1 MNFEFLKKI
10 QQFEK
15 LYTSCCE
22 AEKYVRKDPNVSA
35 SAARRSIEYIV
46 KLIYSSSVTPY
57 IEGLSVYDMLTDPQF
72 MRHMDDSELINEIH
86 AIRRA
91 GNRAVHEGTVDQNE
105 AEQVLQKL
113 HHVIGEV
120 CIFLGLVDSYPPF
133 VDPERIQTNEDT
145 YPQSE
150 IELEISNDL
159 VRLLHT
165 HIAAHPSVSQTRSA
179 INVHIPVKERKNS
192 ETRID
197 PAANSKSALYASE
210 EFLKEMLPT
219 VRTEVN
225 RHKCIITL
233 KAKDGKTVAASVKSG
248 CPQIGS
254 VVDGEIVI
262 LPGID
267 FILYAPDFSTEEPLI
282 AQLRVFT
289 KEDFLEMWQSLG
301 LVRAKVSSARVKELQ
316 KQYGNDYTSHFDQ
329 HADVVAVQSFSNS
342 GRKKPLVWKAF
353 KERPLLT
360 KEGIGMIAKALEENS
375 R

>member
-10 QQFEK
+10 PQFDK
-15 LYTSCCE
+15 LHTSCCE
-22 AEKYVRKDPNVSA
+22 AEKYVRTDPNVSA
-35 SAARRSIEYIV
+35 AAARRSIEYIV

-133 VDPERIQTNEDT
+133 DPEKIQTNEDT

-165 HIAAHPSVSQTRSA
+165 HIAAHPSVSQTRTA
-179 INVHIPVKERKNS
+179 INVHIPVKDRKNS

-197 PAANSKSALYASE
+197 PAANSKSALYTAADY
-210 EFLKEMLPT
+210 LKENLSS
-219 VRTEVN
+219 VKIEVN
-225 RHKCIITL
+225 RVKCIIML
-233 KAKDGKTVAASVKSG
+233 KAKNGKTVAVSVKSG

-267 FILYAPDFSTEEPLI
+267 FILYAPDFSTEESLI
-282 AQLRVFT
+282 SQLRVFT
-289 KEDFLEMWQSLG
+289 KEDFLEMWQSLA

-316 KQYGNDYTSHFDQ
+316 KHYGNDYTSHFDQ

-360 KEGIGMIAKALEENS
+360 KEGIGMIEKALEENS
-375 R
+375 

>member
-10 QQFEK
+10 PQFDK
-15 LYTSCCE
+15 LHTSCCE
-22 AEKYVRKDPNVSA
+22 AEKYVRTDPNVSA
-35 SAARRSIEYIV
+35 AAARRSIEYIV

-57 IEGLSVYDMLTDPQF
+57 IEGLSVYDMVTDPQF
-72 MRHMDDSELINEIH
+72 MRHMDDPELINEIH

-91 GNRAVHEGTVDQNE
+91 GNRAVHEGAVDQNE

-120 CIFLGLVDSYPPF
+120 CIFLGLMDSYPAF
-133 VDPERIQTNEDT
+133 DPEKIKTSGKAT
-145 YPQSE
+145 AKSE
-150 IELEISNDL
+150 IELEISNDF

-165 HIAAHPSVSQTRSA
+165 HIAAYPSVSQTRSA
-179 INVHIPVKERKNS
+179 INVHIPTKERKTS

-197 PAANSKSALYASE
+197 PAANSKSALYMAADY
-210 EFLKEMLPT
+210 LKEKLPI
-219 VRTEVN
+219 VKTEVN
-225 RHKCIITL
+225 RVKCVITL
-233 KAKDGKTVAASVKSG
+233 KAKNGKTVAVSVKSG

-254 VVDGEIVI
+254 VVDREIVI

-267 FILYAPDFSTEEPLI
+267 FILYAPDFNVEEPLVS
-282 AQLRVFT
+282 QLRVFT
-289 KEDFLEMWQSLG
+289 KDDFLEMWQSLE
-301 LVRAKVSSARVKELQ
+301 LIRIKVSSARVKELQ
-316 KQYGNDYTSHFDQ
+316 KQYGNDYTSHYDE

-360 KEGIGMIAKALEENS
+360 EEGINMIAKALEENA
-375 R
+375 